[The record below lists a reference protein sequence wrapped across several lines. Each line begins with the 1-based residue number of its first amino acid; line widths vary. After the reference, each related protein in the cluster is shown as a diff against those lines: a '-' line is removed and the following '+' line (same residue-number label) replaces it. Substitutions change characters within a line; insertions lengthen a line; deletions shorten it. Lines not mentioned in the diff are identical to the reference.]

1 MSQFIKNLIY
11 EEESLF
17 LEYKSKW
24 YWKENEKPTSNE
36 WGEFLKDF
44 SALVN
49 CSEAYIEESKYL
61 IIGIDENQKEIDKR
75 VKDVKFLQD
84 SKYSDLVF
92 FKNEIVKKINSFFRT
107 DSGEEIVY
115 NNFSISTYIIDN
127 KKVLVFELLPTKNLL
142 ILDKDLMDKNRT
154 EKRNN
159 VFIRELKKVNDPQV
173 ANASPETIG
182 KLQSVIL
189 TYKIKKN
196 KEEKKDR
203 SIEKTINL
211 FIQNNDIY
219 ELETPKKEKIWSE
232 NIYFELYPVKSAF
245 HNIDFLY
252 IYDRTSQ
259 QKTYNYLMR
268 EGLLTDNA
276 QKWIIIDNGLKKD
289 INGILSKFKAD
300 KVYSLDEFAYEHLYK
315 KYFEDSV
322 YHDGKFKTQDQ
333 VKNFVEPYTS
343 KSNEKNAFL
352 ILSEWYSQ
360 ASKPLMVIKGYGGIG
375 KTTLVKYFLD
385 DLFTHNRDNELNSK
399 ILFID
404 SKEILD
410 EISKQNTVN
419 NIYDF
424 YDALAKQK
432 NIEKRLGKELLEL
445 SVDNGNLLIVLDGID
460 EVIAKLVSRFDI
472 ENFINT
478 IYNNYSLGNEKTKI
492 IITCRDYFWNSNI
505 ATGYEIDTLE
515 LEAFTRELAEE
526 FFKKQ
531 FSETSKEF
539 EKCLKFA
546 DEFALSEQDK
556 DIYIPYILDVIMDIV
571 KQQKELGSVNRHDIQ
586 TDLLNADITNDYF
599 IGRMCNREI
608 PKLENLA
615 IDLQL
620 QVFISMAINF
630 NGVVPDESRKKLFK
644 TIQTTFSESLV
655 KKFKG
660 HPLISYQNNTM
671 TFRYDFFREFFIN
684 LYISKFFTIRNST
697 VLEDDFKEI
706 MIEYIK
712 YDNSFT
718 EYISRRIKFDDEF
731 QLFAISILEDLIAE
745 IKEKESIETRRLI
758 SSILILLL
766 VSLRESN
773 QKNDI
778 VAKTELLVNI
788 FGQNLEFLTLINLFG
803 ADKNNYPIFNFEGK
817 TIKNAWFEN
826 YEYFWECKY
835 DEYTSFEDSIFK
847 YLEPRKQISLPKIHD
862 NLFKDCDISGIEKI
876 IQNEKNKHETKTKQI
891 NKNLLK
897 IFRHFEQSGT
907 FKEKK
912 IDDTRKK
919 CDTVI
924 LDKLINNNVIEA
936 YKNPSR
942 PTLKQYRVLDE
953 YHNIVKILSQE
964 GTCLEFEK
972 VLKFLE

>member
-1 MSQFIKNLIY
+1 MSQFLKKLIC
-11 EEESLF
+11 EEENLF
-17 LEYKSKW
+17 LEYKSQW
-24 YWKENEKPTSNE
+24 YWKENEKPTPNE

-49 CSEAYIEESKYL
+49 CSEEYIEESKYL
-61 IIGIDENQKEIDKR
+61 IIGIDENQKEIENR
-75 VKDVKFLQD
+75 VIDVKFLQD

-92 FKNEIVKKINSFFRT
+92 FKNEVVKKINSFFRT
-107 DSGEEIVY
+107 DSDEEIVY
-115 NNFSISTYIIDN
+115 NDFSISTFIIDN

-159 VFIRELKKVNDPQV
+159 VFIRELKKINDPQV
-173 ANASPETIG
+173 ANASPEILG
-182 KLQSVIL
+182 KLQNAI
-189 TYKIKKN
+189 TAYKVKKN

-219 ELETPKKEKIWSE
+219 ELETPIKEKIWSE
-232 NIYFELYPVKSAF
+232 NIHFELYPVKSAF
-245 HNIDFLY
+245 HNIDFIY

-259 QKTYNYLMR
+259 QKTYNYLLR
-268 EGLLTDNA
+268 EGLLADNA

-289 INGILSKFKAD
+289 INGILTKFKAD

-322 YHDGKFKTQDQ
+322 YHDGKFKAQEQ
-333 VKNFVEPYTS
+333 IKNFVEPYTS

-352 ILSEWYSQ
+352 ILSEWYNQ
-360 ASKPLMVIKGYGGIG
+360 VSKPLMVIKGYGGIG

-385 DLFTHNRDNELNSK
+385 DLFSHNSDNEVNSK

-432 NIEKRLGKELLEL
+432 NIEKKLGKELLEL

-505 ATGYEIDTLE
+505 ASSYKIDTLE
-515 LEAFTRELAEE
+515 LEAFTRELAEK
-526 FFKKQ
+526 FFRKQ
-531 FSETSKEF
+531 FTETSKEL
-539 EKCLKFA
+539 EKCLKYA
-546 DEFALSEQDK
+546 DEFALSEEDK
-556 DIYIPYILDVIMDIV
+556 DIYIPYILDVIMDMV
-571 KQQKELGSVNRHDIQ
+571 KQQKELGSVNRGDIE
-586 TDLLNADITNDYF
+586 TDLLNTEITNDYF

-608 PKLENLA
+608 AKLENLS

-620 QVFISMAINF
+620 QVFINMAINF
-630 NGVVPDESRKKLFK
+630 NGVVSHESRKKLF
-644 TIQTTFSESLV
+644 TNVQTTFSESLV

-660 HPLISYQNNTM
+660 HPLISYQNETM

-684 LYISKFFTIRNST
+684 LYISKFFTIRDSM
-697 VLEDDFKEI
+697 VLQDDFKEI

-731 QLFAISILEDLIAE
+731 QLFTISILEDLIE
-745 IKEKESIETRRLI
+745 ELKKEELLETRSLI

-835 DEYTSFEDSIFK
+835 DENTSFEDSTFK
-847 YLEPRKQISLPKIHD
+847 YLEPRKQISLPKIHEK
-862 NLFKDCDISGIEKI
+862 LFKDCDISGIEKI
-876 IQNEKNKHETKTKQI
+876 IQSEKSKHETKTKQI
-891 NKNLLK
+891 KNNLLK

-919 CDTVI
+919 CNTVI
-924 LDKLINNNVIEA
+924 LDKLIYNNVIEV

-953 YHNIVKILSQE
+953 YHNIVKVLSQE
-964 GTCLEFEK
+964 GSCLEFEK
-972 VLKFLE
+972 VLQFIE